1 MKYKYLLFD
10 WDGCL
15 AKTAEV
21 WLDAYVKVFATY
33 GVNPTLEEIVSKVF
47 GDWEGPAKLG
57 IPDNDEFFE
66 KMMPI
71 IDKGIETVG
80 LYPGAK
86 EMLEESRAR
95 GARIALVSSSVRR
108 HLDMAFANNEIK
120 DYFEIIISGEDVEKH
135 KPDPEVI
142 YKALDFFK
150 ADKSEAVIIGDTKSD
165 LLAGKNAGIDSI
177 LFYPESHKILYDKK
191 TLLEF
196 QPTHVIS
203 ELGEILDLL
212 NPQ

>member
-15 AKTAEV
+15 AKTVEV
-21 WLDAYVKVFATY
+21 WLDGYQKVFSMY
-33 GVNPTLEEIVSKVF
+33 GMEPTLKEITDKVF

-57 IPDNDEFFE
+57 IPDNDAFFE

-71 IDKGIETVG
+71 IDKSIERVG

-86 EMLEESRAR
+86 QMLEESRAR

-108 HLDMAFANNEIK
+108 HLDMAFSNNEIK
-120 DYFEIIISGEDVEKH
+120 DYFEIIISGEDVENH

-165 LLAGKNAGIDSI
+165 LLAGKNAGIDTI
-177 LFYPESHKILYDKK
+177 LFYPNSHKLFYDKE
-191 TLLEF
+191 TLLKHE
-196 QPTHVIS
+196 PTHVIS
-203 ELGEILDLL
+203 ELQEVLDFV
-212 NPQ
+212 

>member
-15 AKTAEV
+15 AKTAEI
-21 WLDAYVKVFATY
+21 WLDGYQKVFTMY
-33 GVNPTLEEIVSKVF
+33 GMQPTLEEITDKVF
-47 GDWEGPAKLG
+47 GDWEGPSKLG
-57 IPDNDEFFE
+57 IPDNDAFFE

-80 LYPGAK
+80 LYPGAM

-95 GARIALVSSSVRR
+95 GARIALVSSSMRR
-108 HLDMAFANNEIK
+108 HLDVALVNNKIK
-120 DYFEIIISGEDVEKH
+120 DYFEIIISGEDVENH

-150 ADKSEAVIIGDTKSD
+150 ANKSEAVIIGDTKSD
-165 LLAGKNAGIDSI
+165 LIAGKNAGIDTV
-177 LFYPESHKILYDKK
+177 LFYPDSHKLFYDKEA
-191 TLLEF
+191 LLKHE
-196 QPTHVIS
+196 PTHVIS
-203 ELGEILDLL
+203 QLSEVLELV
-212 NPQ
+212 